1 MVTRGNAGKALFERV
16 RVALR
21 GKPPTLPIGEA
32 LHPVTLLAVLLL
44 VVNDWILK
52 ERFGP
57 SFVTGKLS
65 DVAGLIFAP
74 VVLSAAI
81 GLVLRTHLTRRRLYA
96 CIVATGLGFAAVK
109 LSATAAGWMVAA
121 LSWWRPASVYLD
133 RTDLLCLPALL
144 VALWIG
150 HDELRRARVP

>member
-1 MVTRGNAGKALFERV
+1 MTTEGNRAGSIFYLGDRL

-57 SFVTGKLS
+57 SLVTGKLS

-81 GLVLRTHLTRRRLYA
+81 GLVLRKHLTRRRLYL
-96 CIVATGLGFAAVK
+96 CIAATGIGFASVK
-109 LSATAAGWMVAA
+109 LSATAAGWMVSV
-121 LSWWRPASVYLD
+121 LSLWRPASVYLD

-150 HDELRRARVP
+150 NDELRRA

>member
-1 MVTRGNAGKALFERV
+1 VTTRGNGGVTLFERI

-32 LHPVTLLAVLLL
+32 LHPVTLLALAVL
-44 VVNDWILK
+44 VVNDWLLK
-52 ERFGP
+52 PRFGP
-57 SFVTGKLS
+57 SLLTGKLS
-65 DVAGLIFAP
+65 DIAGLIFAP

-81 GLVLRTHLTRRRLYA
+81 GLVLRKPLTPRRLYLCTA
-96 CIVATGLGFAAVK
+96 ATGLGFAAVK

-121 LSWWRPASVYLD
+121 LSVWRPASVYLD

-144 VALWIG
+144 IALWIG
-150 HDELRRARVP
+150 RDELRRA

>member
-1 MVTRGNAGKALFERV
+1 VGTRGNAAGRLLERI

-21 GKPPTLPIGEA
+21 GQPPTLPIGEA

-52 ERFGP
+52 PRFGP
-57 SFVTGKLS
+57 SIVTGKLS
-65 DVAGLIFAP
+65 DIAGLIFAP

-81 GLVLRTHLTRRRLYA
+81 GLVLRKHLTRRRLYL
-96 CIVATGLGFAAVK
+96 CIAATGICFAATK
-109 LSATAAGWMVAA
+109 LSYTAAGWLVAA
-121 LSWWRPASVYLD
+121 LSWWRPASVYVD
-133 RTDLLCLPALL
+133 HTDLFCLPALL

-150 HDELRRARVP
+150 NDELRRA

>member
-1 MVTRGNAGKALFERV
+1 MTTRGNGSVALFERL

-21 GKPPTLPIGEA
+21 GAPPTLPIGEA

-44 VVNDWILK
+44 VVNDWLLK
-52 ERFGP
+52 PRFGP

-65 DVAGLIFAP
+65 DLAGLVFAP

-81 GLVLRTHLTRRRLYA
+81 GLVVRRPLTRRRLYA
-96 CIVATGLGFAAVK
+96 CVAATGICFAATK
-109 LSATAAGWMVAA
+109 LSATAAGWLVAA
-121 LSWWRPASVYLD
+121 LSWWRPASVYVD
-133 RTDLLCLPALL
+133 PTDLFCLPALL

-150 HDELRRARVP
+150 NDELRRAA

>member
-1 MVTRGNAGKALFERV
+1 VVTRGNAAGRLLQFGERV
-16 RVALR
+16 RTALR

-32 LHPVTLLAVLLL
+32 LHPVTLLAILLL

-52 ERFGP
+52 EHFGP
-57 SFVTGKLS
+57 SAITGKLS
-65 DVAGLIFAP
+65 DIGGLIFAP

-81 GLVLRTHLTRRRLYA
+81 GLVLRKKLTKRRLYL
-96 CIVATGLGFAAVK
+96 CIAATGIGFASVK

-121 LSWWRPASVYLD
+121 LSHWRPASVYLD

-150 HDELRRARVP
+150 NDELRRP